1 MRTAYKALIAGAL
14 GAVVLTLLIISIL
27 GSTQYLSVS
36 DLYKKN
42 LVGRDVVVMGKV
54 VNGTIAYRDGYVEFV
69 IFDENSTGR
78 ESVRVVYVGTSNIN
92 VYDGA
97 IVVAKGSFNGTAII
111 ATEVLTK
118 CPSAYKPAEPE
129 EK

>member
-14 GAVVLTLLIISIL
+14 GAVVLALLIMSIL

-36 DLYKKN
+36 DLYKRN
-42 LVGRDVVVMGKV
+42 LVGREVVVMGKV
-54 VNGTIAYRDGYVEFV
+54 VNGTIAYRGGYVEFV

-78 ESVRVVYVGTSNIN
+78 ESVRIVYVGASNIN

-129 EK
+129 EQ